1 MKKNIT
7 MLAVTVI
14 LAACLIFPSLSVYN
28 HESRAAETPS
38 VETIAES
45 WIHANYPDVMYD
57 ELVVE
62 GYNITPT
69 GEQLA
74 HVRFYCDGECV
85 MSTYINAEWYREYAF
100 K

>member
-1 MKKNIT
+1 MKY
-7 MLAVTVI
+7 VFTVVLTAAI
-14 LAACLIFPSLSVYN
+14 LGLCLIGTVVIADTRNPRST
-28 HESRAAETPS
+28 EIPS

-45 WIHANYPDVMYD
+45 WIHANYPDVLYD
-57 ELVVE
+57 ELIIE

-69 GEQLA
+69 GERLA

-85 MSTYINAEWYREYAF
+85 MSTYINAEWYREYVF